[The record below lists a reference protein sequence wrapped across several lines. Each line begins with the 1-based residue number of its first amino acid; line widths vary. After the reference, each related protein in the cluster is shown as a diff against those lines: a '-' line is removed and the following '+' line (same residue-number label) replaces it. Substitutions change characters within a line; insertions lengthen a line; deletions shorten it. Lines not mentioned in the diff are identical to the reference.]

1 MEACRD
7 LLTGLFEKTRPL
19 AKQAETALQSNSA
32 SASAASSAS
41 SSGGGGGV
49 SETVLAAMR
58 LLPVV
63 TREERAAIFL
73 QVNNDPSSY
82 PCPLLRFSPDPIP
95 LIDTL

>member
-19 AKQAETALQSNSA
+19 AKQAETALQSNA
-32 SASAASSAS
+32 ASAASSAS
-41 SSGGGGGV
+41 SSSGGV

-63 TREERAAIFL
+63 TREERATIFL
-73 QVNNDPSSY
+73 QVNYDPSTY
-82 PCPLLRFSPDPIP
+82 PYPYPPYFFPFDLIP
-95 LIDTL
+95 VIDKL